1 MVRVELFSIAA
12 NSIRNH
18 LSDILRSVGGETS
31 VTTMCKL
38 LEPGVRKVAVA
49 AGKLIR
55 SEVRNEAA
63 TRRERLISL
72 GANDDIV
79 RGLVR
84 LYELDGIFGVAGLA
98 ARKGLDELALT
109 RAYTKLGEALG
120 IDWAQQQLA
129 RYVPTDQWERLLT
142 AGLARDF
149 EQLRIDFLS
158 RIRGKDPDAAAEDWI
173 SAQGAR
179 LEQFRNLITRARTE
193 GSVSASMLAQIAA
206 QARILLAR

>member
-1 MVRVELFSIAA
+1 
-12 NSIRNH
+12 
-18 LSDILRSVGGETS
+18 
-31 VTTMCKL
+31 MCKM
-38 LEPGVRKVAVA
+38 LEPGVRKIGVA

-72 GANDDIV
+72 GATDDIV

-84 LYELDGIFGVAGLA
+84 LYELDGVFGIAALA
-98 ARKGLDELALT
+98 ARKNLDELALT

-129 RYVPTDQWERLLT
+129 RFNPGDQWERLLT

-149 EQLRIDFLS
+149 EQLRIDFLA
-158 RIRGKDPDAAAEDWI
+158 RIRGKDPDIAAEDWI
-173 SAQGAR
+173 SAQGPR
-179 LEQFRNLITRARTE
+179 LEQFRNLINRARTE